1 MAKGSNI
8 PANTIRISCS
18 VEVPHD
24 QAIMNYGNISR
35 KILLDYI
42 KDGGYYVVE
51 NGPNKRST
59 GHRRVQEKTKETV

>member
-1 MAKGSNI
+1 VAKENKL

-18 VEVPHD
+18 VDIPYDNE
-24 QAIMNYGNISR
+24 ILNYGNKSK

-42 KDGGYYVVE
+42 KNGGYYVVK

-59 GHRRVQEKTKETV
+59 

>member
-1 MAKGSNI
+1 MAKASKI

-18 VEVPHD
+18 VDIPYD
-24 QAIMNYGNISR
+24 QAIMNYGDISR
-35 KILLDYI
+35 KILLNYI

-59 GHRRVQEKTKETV
+59 GHRRVQEETKETV

>member
-1 MAKGSNI
+1 VARENKI
-8 PANTIRISCS
+8 PDNTIRISCS

-24 QAIMNYGNISR
+24 QAIMNYGDISR
-35 KILLDYI
+35 KILLNYI

-59 GHRRVQEKTKETV
+59 GHRRVQEETKETV

>member
-1 MAKGSNI
+1 MVK
-8 PANTIRISCS
+8 PNTIRISCS
-18 VEVPHD
+18 VDIPYDHD
-24 QAIMNYGNISR
+24 VLNYGDISR

-59 GHRRVQEKTKETV
+59 GHRRVQEETKETV